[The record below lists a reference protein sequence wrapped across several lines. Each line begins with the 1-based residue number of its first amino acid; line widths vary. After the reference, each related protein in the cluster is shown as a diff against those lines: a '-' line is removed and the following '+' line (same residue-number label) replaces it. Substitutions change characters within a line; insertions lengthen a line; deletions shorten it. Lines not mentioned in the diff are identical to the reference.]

1 MSAAAYALR
10 CVGDCRSVGLDVDG
24 NRSENA
30 SARAPHARTD
40 KSKTMLLCPPPKMG
54 GGVIE
59 ILCMIIIIIIIII
72 VVVIIINLYV

>member
-40 KSKTMLLCPPPKMG
+40 KSKTMLLCPPPPKMG

-59 ILCMIIIIIIIII
+59 ILCMIIIIIII
-72 VVVIIINLYV
+72 VAVIIINLYV